1 MATDEVKLSNAR
13 SFEYL
18 EEAERLIQDKKW
30 DLAMSSLHLHCEL
43 LLKSKL
49 LELGATY
56 PRTHS
61 LKELI
66 RILSRFDEKVLGLLT
81 DENSILRL
89 SRLEEGYISS
99 RYLPVRYSEE
109 DVLPL
114 WRFVKEV
121 FDGHIS

>member
-1 MATDEVKLSNAR
+1 MSSSEIEILRIR
-13 SFEYL
+13 SHEYL
-18 EEAERLIQDKKW
+18 EEVDWLVEREKW

-43 LLKSKL
+43 LLTSRL

-61 LKELI
+61 LKELVK
-66 RILSRFDEKVLGLLT
+66 ILSKFKPDVLELISV
-81 DENSILRL
+81 ENNILRL

-99 RYLPVRYSEE
+99 RYLPIRYSRE

-114 WRFVKEV
+114 QKFVKEV
-121 FDGHIS
+121 FDGYIL